1 MSDLRDRYGI
11 QAVLLLSMAIW
22 GLNVTIVKQLT
33 NSLDPTMIAMLRML
47 VASATLTTIWL
58 IRRPVLA
65 RLDRRQWMGLAACA
79 FLMVYMNQILFTE
92 GMVRTTATNGALIMA
107 LSPLASGIIAAIAF
121 GERLG
126 PVRLLGVLLG
136 FVGVAIIILGH
147 AGANLAEM
155 GVGDLLVVAGILSF
169 SSGGAFIQGIARR
182 LDALTISGIIYVM
195 GAMMLI
201 AHTGLWGP
209 GYGGALPGSAWIWFL
224 IIFSGSVSTAIVNL
238 IWNNAIARIG
248 VARAAVFLYWV
259 PVFGG
264 AFAALLLDEHL
275 GWNHLVGLV
284 AVMAGTYLG
293 TRTRNPV

>member
-1 MSDLRDRYGI
+1 MIDLRGRIAI
-11 QAVLLLSMAIW
+11 QIVLLVSMAIW

-33 NSLDPTMIAMLRML
+33 SGLDPSTIAMLRML
-47 VASATLTTIWL
+47 VASATLVTIWL
-58 IRRPVLA
+58 IRRPALA
-65 RLDRRQWMGLAACA
+65 GLDRRQWAALAACA
-79 FLMVYMNQILFTE
+79 FLMVYMNQIFFTE

-126 PVRLLGVLLG
+126 PVRLFGVLLG
-136 FVGVAIIILGH
+136 FGGVAIIILGH
-147 AGANLAEM
+147 SGATLSVM

-169 SSGGAFIQGIARR
+169 SCGGALIQGIARR
-182 LDALTISGIIYVM
+182 LDPLSISMVIYAL
-195 GAMMLI
+195 GALMLI
-201 AHTGLWGP
+201 GHAGLWGP
-209 GYGGALPGSAWIWFL
+209 GYGGTLPGSAWIWFL
-224 IIFSGSVSTAIVNL
+224 IVFSGSVSTAIVNL

-259 PVFGG
+259 PVFGAG
-264 AFAALLLDEHL
+264 FAALLLGEQL